1 MAYEFSQKPKS
12 WYQAQESCKERGGKL
27 LMALNCKIK
36 SFLEDFSNERHK
48 EKLTWWVATGV
59 LGQYQG
65 PVIVYNAT
73 GENGASTEN
82 GSTPLLCTYVMMD
95 PFQLVTSTNCSAWRG
110 YLCTLDL
117 NLSANPS
124 NSMDKQGASGKSR
137 HWRSHQIKVN
147 RMSRSLSSMEN
158 QVTNI
163 NMLLKEAQLELERME
178 MAIGEPTDANG
189 KKYLELLLQGAQMLF
204 PSNLKLDNTTASN
217 IISCAGGVILLKM
230 KRCGADSDTN
240 VDTEMFDL
248 AFEIYKAVSLV
259 VTTESNE
266 PFFVKHPTGSIYQ
279 ISLTPSQMDN
289 NVLGSEDDAYIKLP
303 SFSALHS
310 SLKNHSLVNVQVT
323 TFIGNP
329 YPSTENI
336 TGTVCTLVLRDGL
349 AEISVENLTE
359 LIEIVLPRPDAPVL
373 SGMTVSLEEGARV
386 GTTFNTTDPNI
397 TVIFTI
403 QPSVNVS
410 LKLLLGLGS
419 PPNDTHYKHSTVLR
433 HTEGYR
439 WLVTPEMMEKGTG
452 TWYVN
457 ASLFNST
464 WSKGLTLQIT
474 IFTTKCMYWNAKQ
487 LTWSIAGCWVGIQS
501 TPRMT
506 HCLCN
511 HLTSFGSSFFVM
523 PNYVDVSLTAQYFA
537 TVNENYVV
545 VALLSAFFG
554 LYLVTLLWAC
564 YADRRALT
572 RRKMTFLKDNHPCA
586 SYNYLLNVQTGSRR
600 GAGTS
605 ANVTVKLLGTQGES
619 EPHHLSD
626 PDKPVFERR
635 GVDLFLVTTPFPLGE
650 LTGIQL
656 CHDNSGGH
664 PSWYLN
670 KVTIQDLQRK
680 KVWHFLSSSWLSSD
694 RGDGLTKKTLNAAK
708 KNEIRSFR
716 NIFQTRTS
724 TGFRDQHIWVSI
736 VDPPW
741 RSPFTRAQRVSCC
754 MSLLLC
760 TMAINIAFWK
770 IPKNQQSPVIFT
782 IGSLEVTW
790 EEIMVGVES
799 GLLMFPINILII
811 TIFRSIKPRFV
822 QPKEKNRDMQGLK
835 PLAVTMPTI
844 LKDTEEMVN
853 LLCKSQRNKVPELEK
868 KLESCNDL
876 CSALGRVQGV
886 IQLMQGLSESEPHW
900 VYCSKFVLY
909 FLHHLSMCLERLD
922 ESAFPTPEAR
932 QHILNT
938 VHLLQ
943 KTSEMVSTSHMAY
956 SPPRV
961 AKEKRK
967 SSSCWLPWWFV
978 FVGWFLLVSI
988 SVVSTYFTLMYG
1000 FAYGREKSIQWVISL
1015 AMSLFQSIFILQPLK
1030 VIGMAIFFAL
1040 LLKPVA
1046 VEDSEEVGLLLKEQ
1060 QEMCKLYS
1068 GREMQ

>member
-1 MAYEFSQKPKS
+1 MIPTTSSESNFSQPS
-12 WYQAQESCKERGGKL
+12 RNS
-27 LMALNCKIK
+27 
-36 SFLEDFSNERHK
+36 
-48 EKLTWWVATGV
+48 
-59 LGQYQG
+59 
-65 PVIVYNAT
+65 
-73 GENGASTEN
+73 
-82 GSTPLLCTYVMMD
+82 
-95 PFQLVTSTNCSAWRG
+95 LVTNNAF
-110 YLCTLDL
+110 
-117 NLSANPS
+117 
-124 NSMDKQGASGKSR
+124 
-137 HWRSHQIKVN
+137 
-147 RMSRSLSSMEN
+147 SSM
-158 QVTNI
+158 
-163 NMLLKEAQLELERME
+163 
-178 MAIGEPTDANG
+178 
-189 KKYLELLLQGAQMLF
+189 
-204 PSNLKLDNTTASN
+204 
-217 IISCAGGVILLKM
+217 
-230 KRCGADSDTN
+230 
-240 VDTEMFDL
+240 TEHL
-248 AFEIYKAVSLV
+248 S
-259 VTTESNE
+259 
-266 PFFVKHPTGSIYQ
+266 
-279 ISLTPSQMDN
+279 ISLTQSQMHN
-289 NVLGSEDDAYIKLP
+289 KVLGSDDDAYIKLP

-310 SLKNHSLVNVQVT
+310 SLENHSVVNVQV
-323 TFIGNP
+323 
-329 YPSTENI
+329 
-336 TGTVCTLVLRDGL
+336 CT
-349 AEISVENLTE
+349 
-359 LIEIVLPRPDAPVL
+359 IVLPRPDAPVL
-373 SGMTVSLEEGARV
+373 SGITVSLEEGAQV
-386 GTTFNTTDPNI
+386 GTSFNTTDPNI
-397 TVIFTI
+397 TVIFTVE
-403 QPSVNVS
+403 PSVNVS
-410 LKLLLGLGS
+410 IELLLGLGS
-419 PPNDTHYKHSTVLR
+419 PPNDTHYKHRTVLR

-439 WLVTPEMMEKGTG
+439 WLVTPEMLEKGTG

-474 IFTTKCMYWNAKQ
+474 TFTTKCMYWNTKQ

-572 RRKMTFLKDNHPCA
+572 R
-586 SYNYLLNVQTGSRR
+586 
-600 GAGTS
+600 
-605 ANVTVKLLGTQGES
+605 VTVKLVGTQGES

-670 KVTIQDLQRK
+670 KVTIQDLQRQ

-694 RGDGLTKKTLNAAK
+694 RGEGLTKKTLNAAK

-724 TGFRDQHIWVSI
+724 SGFRDQHIWVSI

-811 TIFRSIKPRFV
+811 TIFRSIKSRV
-822 QPKEKNRDMQGLK
+822 AQPKEKNHDMQGLK

-853 LLCKSQRNKVPELEK
+853 LLCKSQKNKVPELEK
-868 KLESCNDL
+868 KLESCDEL

-886 IQLMQGLSESEPHW
+886 IQLMQGLSEGDPHW

-943 KTSEMVSTSHMAY
+943 KMSEMVFTSHMAY

-961 AKEKRK
+961 AREKRK
-967 SSSCWLPWWFV
+967 NSSCWLPWWFV

-1068 GREMQ
+1068 GREIH